1 MRAIGE
7 HEEMEE
13 ERRLCYV
20 AITRAMHT
28 LDIFHTGE
36 RSKLLEPRTL
46 EEKTVTKGTNEIKKK
61 LEDVIEL

>member
-1 MRAIGE
+1 MDAK
-7 HEEMEE
+7 
-13 ERRLCYV
+13 LLYV